1 MAGHSKW
8 HNIQHR
14 KKAQDAKRSKLFT
27 KMIREITVAARLG
40 GGDQEA
46 NPRLRLAVDR
56 ALSVNVPKDR
66 IEKAIQRGSGTD
78 ESLDYEE
85 LRLEGYGPGGAA
97 IMVDCLTD
105 NRNRAVS
112 DVRHAFSKHGGK
124 MGTDGCVAFMFQH
137 RGSLLFEPGTAEEPI
152 MEATIE
158 AGAEDVMTHDDGS
171 VEVVTEPQAF
181 RTVQE
186 QLVTNGLEPA
196 HAEITWRPDTTVTIG
211 DEDGRKT
218 LRLIERLEDLDDT
231 QNVYTNAAF
240 LESAYE
246 AS

>member
-27 KMIREITVAARLG
+27 KMIREITVSARLG

-85 LRLEGYGPGGAA
+85 VRLEGYGPGGAA

-112 DVRHAFSKHGGK
+112 DVRHAFSKHGGN
-124 MGTDGCVAFMFQH
+124 MGTDGCVAFMFRH
-137 RGSLLFEPGTAEEPI
+137 RGTLLFQPGSDEDPI
-152 MEATIE
+152 MEAAIE
-158 AGAEDVMTHDDGS
+158 AGAEDVMTHDDES
-171 VEVVTEPQAF
+171 VEVITEPNAF
-181 RTVQE
+181 RAVQD
-186 QLVTNGLEPA
+186 QLVEKGLEPA
-196 HAEITWRPDTTVTIG
+196 HAEITWRPDNTVTIG

-218 LRLIERLEDLDDT
+218 LRLIDWLEDLDDT

>member
-46 NPRLRLAVDR
+46 NPRLRLAVDK

-78 ESLDYEE
+78 DSLDYEE

-97 IMVDCLTD
+97 IMVDCMTD

-137 RGSLLFEPGTAEEPI
+137 RGTLLFPPGTEEDPV
-152 MEATIE
+152 MEAAIE
-158 AGAEDVMTHDDGS
+158 AGADDVITHDDDS
-171 VEVVTEPQAF
+171 VEVVTEPDAF
-181 RTVQE
+181 QGVREALTDR
-186 QLVTNGLEPA
+186 GLEPA
-196 HAEITWRPDTTVTIG
+196 YSEVTWRPDTTVTIG
-211 DEDGRKT
+211 DEDGRRT
-218 LRLIERLEDLDDT
+218 LRLIEWLEDLDDT

-246 AS
+246 AG